1 MRGTCVGRA
10 DLQMC
15 GHRITC
21 HGPPSPLT
29 DHYFLPNPPWLQG
42 TDLTGLL
49 PVLSAVISNP
59 GAREQLPGLL
69 QTVLGGGSGSNS
81 SSPGSGL
88 NLGPLIS
95 AVLGDK
101 EASAAL
107 PDLLGLLGKLGI
119 GLPGAQ

>member
-1 MRGTCVGRA
+1 M
-10 DLQMC
+10 
-15 GHRITC
+15 
-21 HGPPSPLT
+21 
-29 DHYFLPNPPWLQG
+29 QG

-69 QTVLGGGSGSNS
+69 QSVLGGGSGSNS